1 MEFLVSFFQKRVP
14 FLANTKCWPKF
25 LEYTLGPQN
34 EMRRTAKKKKKKNG
48 EQPLVFQQKVLT

>member
-1 MEFLVSFFQKRVP
+1 MEFLVPFFQKRVP

-34 EMRRTAKKKKKKNG
+34 EMRRTAKKKKKNA
-48 EQPLVFQQKVLT
+48 EEPLVFQQKVLT